1 MAKEKKNIKTEEKK
15 PARTMSYFVNFLLFV
30 LVAVMLFNC
39 FSMFRKINDKKKKLN
54 ELKVQYEQALI
65 QKSEYE
71 YLLGEDNQL
80 EYIERIAREK
90 YGYVSPGERAFY
102 DSSLGK

>member
-1 MAKEKKNIKTEEKK
+1 MAENKIKENVSEKSG
-15 PARTMSYFVNFLLFV
+15 RTTSYFVNFLLIAVV
-30 LVAVMLFNC
+30 LVLVFNC
-39 FSMFRKINDKKKKLN
+39 FSIFNKMNNKKRKYN
-54 ELKVQYEQALI
+54 ELKAQYEQALI
-65 QKSEYE
+65 QKKEYE
-71 YLLGEDNQL
+71 YLLNEDNQL

>member
-1 MAKEKKNIKTEEKK
+1 MSETKKVKKEKKNRST
-15 PARTMSYFVNFLLFV
+15 SYFVNFLLSLLV
-30 LVAVMLFNC
+30 LVLLFNC
-39 FSMFRKINDKKKKLN
+39 FSMFKKMNDKKKKYN
-54 ELKVQYEQALI
+54 ELKAQYDQAVVL
-65 QKSEYE
+65 KSEYE
-71 YLLGEDNQL
+71 YLLDEDNQL